1 MFTNEFEFEG
11 TVTTVLDEEG
21 SLEDVQLIIEDD
33 AVYIKQYNDS
43 TFDDVPDLIIMT
55 PKMFKDMLEAL
66 HHTEGV
72 FVTRYSRD
80 SILE

>member
-1 MFTNEFEFEG
+1 MFSNEFEFEG

-21 SLEDVQLIIEDD
+21 NYEDIQLIIEDD

-43 TFDDVPDLIIMT
+43 TFDDVPDLILMS

-66 HHTEGV
+66 NHPEGFYKTEYK
-72 FVTRYSRD
+72 RS
-80 SILE
+80 